1 MAKVSKI
8 DLYKLHKAEYVTPRQ
23 PALVQTRPAQYL
35 AISG

>member
-23 PALVQTRPAQYL
+23 PALVQIRPAQYL